1 MKSYKPIIL
10 KNKMKNA
17 VLVFLGTFVSFSTL
31 KSQTALV
38 EQIGF
43 EELKPIIPTGEVWNG
58 SNGLTQY
65 ESPDSLFQAKL
76 RMNIGWDTA
85 WGGYWK
91 NQWAFSRKN
100 ITTLEPSDFSK
111 HLYAAK
117 AGAGAED
124 KGEVYAIGTQN
135 ATLINPNPIDQYVD
149 GFYIT
154 NTTFAYNSMAFGD
167 NFAKKFNAADKDS
180 FILNIHLYLNGELQ
194 KTHQVILADFRSAD
208 STKHFLLDTWQWV
221 GLTTQTDSI
230 DFELQSSDVGDFGI
244 NTPLYFA
251 LDRIFVVHAGST
263 HRINPISLTV
273 YPNPTSNYLQ
283 VAEYAKIRSIE
294 ICDYRG
300 MTMSKF
306 NLFHGNIDVT
316 FLPAGLYWIR
326 AYRND
331 GTISTATFIKK

>member
-1 MKSYKPIIL
+1 
-10 KNKMKNA
+10 MKNA
-17 VLVFLGTFVSFSTL
+17 LLAFLVTFVSLSTL

-43 EELKPIIPTGEVWNG
+43 EELKSVIPTGEVWNG
-58 SNGLTQY
+58 SNGLIQY
-65 ESPDSLFQAKL
+65 RTPDSLFQAKL
-76 RMNIGWDTA
+76 SMNIGWDTA

-91 NQWAFSRKN
+91 NQWAFSRKK

-117 AGAGAED
+117 VGAGAEEV
-124 KGEVYAIGTQN
+124 GEVYAIGTQN
-135 ATLINPNPIDQYVD
+135 ATLINPDPIDQYVD

-180 FILNIHLYLNGELQ
+180 FILNIHLFLNGQLR

-208 STKHFLLDTWQWV
+208 STRHFLLDTWQWV
-221 GLTTQTDSI
+221 GLSTQTDSI
-230 DFELQSSDVGDFGI
+230 DFQLQSSDVGDFGI

-251 LDRIFVVHAGST
+251 LDKIIVVHTGNVNT
-263 HRINPISLTV
+263 IKPITLSL
-273 YPNPTSNYLQ
+273 YPNPATDNLYI
-283 VAEYAKIRSIE
+283 AEFAKIKSLE

-300 MTMSKF
+300 MMLNKLSFENGK
-306 NLFHGNIDVT
+306 LDVYS
-316 FLPAGLYWIR
+316 FPEGMYWIR
-326 AYRND
+326 ALMND
-331 GTISTATFIKK
+331 GTMSIASFIKQ